1 MSRHKYTHKDIKNPF
16 ELYEPDVDDI
26 SVTQPTS
33 DESEQDDTIDVEKV
47 EELIQEGFI
56 QKEEKFKYYAEKRV
70 NTILR
75 ELAGLSDMASTY
87 AGVYNKP
94 MVDAMMMTIS
104 SATNSTKEIFQKR
117 AHVLPTFSF
126 D

>member
-1 MSRHKYTHKDIKNPF
+1 MMSRHKYTHKDLKNPF

-26 SVTQPTS
+26 SVTLPTS
-33 DESEQDDTIDVEKV
+33 DESEQDETIDVEKTDKPV
-47 EELIQEGFI
+47 KDMT
-56 QKEEKFKYYAEKRV
+56 KEEKFKYYAEKRV
-70 NTILR
+70 NTILK

-87 AGVYNKP
+87 AGVYDKP

-117 AHVLPTFSF
+117 AQVLPTFSF

>member
-1 MSRHKYTHKDIKNPF
+1 MMSRHKYTHKDIKNPF

-26 SVTQPTS
+26 SVTLPTS
-33 DESEQDDTIDVEKV
+33 DESEQDETIDVEKTDKPV
-47 EELIQEGFI
+47 KDMT
-56 QKEEKFKYYAEKRV
+56 KEEKFKYYAEKRV
-70 NTILR
+70 NTILK

-87 AGVYNKP
+87 AGVYDKP

-104 SATNSTKEIFQKR
+104 SATNSTKEIFPKR
-117 AHVLPTFSF
+117 THVLPTFSF

>member
-1 MSRHKYTHKDIKNPF
+1 MMSRHKYTHKDIKNPF

-33 DESEQDDTIDVEKV
+33 DESEQDDTIDVKKV
-47 EELIQEGFI
+47 DKPVKDMT
-56 QKEEKFKYYAEKRV
+56 KEEKFKYYAEKRV

-75 ELAGLSDMASTY
+75 ELAGLSDMASAY
-87 AGVYNKP
+87 AGVYDKS

-104 SATNSTKEIFQKR
+104 SATNSTKEIFSKTG
-117 AHVLPTFSF
+117 PCITNIFI
-126 D
+126 

>member
-1 MSRHKYTHKDIKNPF
+1 MMSRHKYTHKDIKNPF

-26 SVTQPTS
+26 SVTLPTS
-33 DESEQDDTIDVEKV
+33 DESEQDETIDVEKTDKPV
-47 EELIQEGFI
+47 KDMT
-56 QKEEKFKYYAEKRV
+56 KEEKFKYYAEKRV
-70 NTILR
+70 NTILK

-87 AGVYNKP
+87 AGVYDKP

-117 AHVLPTFSF
+117 SHVLPTFSF

>member
-1 MSRHKYTHKDIKNPF
+1 MMSRHKYTHKDIKNPF

-26 SVTQPTS
+26 SVTLPTS
-33 DESEQDDTIDVEKV
+33 DESEQDETIDVEKTDKPV
-47 EELIQEGFI
+47 KDMT
-56 QKEEKFKYYAEKRV
+56 KEEKFKYYAEKRV
-70 NTILR
+70 NTILK

-87 AGVYNKP
+87 AGVYNKT
-94 MVDAMMMTIS
+94 MVDSMIITIS

>member
-16 ELYEPDVDDI
+16 ELYEPNVDDI
-26 SVTQPTS
+26 SVTLPTS
-33 DESEQDDTIDVEKV
+33 DESKQDDTMDVEKIDKPV
-47 EELIQEGFI
+47 KDMT
-56 QKEEKFKYYAEKRV
+56 KEEKFKYYAEKRV

-87 AGVYNKP
+87 AGVYDKS
-94 MVDAMMMTIS
+94 MVDAMMMTIL

>member
-1 MSRHKYTHKDIKNPF
+1 MMSRHKYTHKDIKNPF

-26 SVTQPTS
+26 SVTLPTS
-33 DESEQDDTIDVEKV
+33 DESEQDDTIDVEKIDKPV
-47 EELIQEGFI
+47 KDMT
-56 QKEEKFKYYAEKRV
+56 KEEKFKYYAEKRV
-70 NTILR
+70 NTILK

-87 AGVYNKP
+87 AGVYDKP

-117 AHVLPTFSF
+117 ALVLPTFSF

>member
-1 MSRHKYTHKDIKNPF
+1 MMSRHKYTHKDIKNPF

-26 SVTQPTS
+26 SVTLPTS
-33 DESEQDDTIDVEKV
+33 DESEQDDTIDVEKTDKPV
-47 EELIQEGFI
+47 KDMT
-56 QKEEKFKYYAEKRV
+56 KEEKFKYYAEKRV
-70 NTILR
+70 NTILK

>member
-1 MSRHKYTHKDIKNPF
+1 MMSCHEYTHKDIKNPF

-26 SVTQPTS
+26 SVTLPTS
-33 DESEQDDTIDVEKV
+33 DESKQDDTMDVEKIDKPV
-47 EELIQEGFI
+47 KDMT
-56 QKEEKFKYYAEKRV
+56 KEEKFKYYAEKRV
-70 NTILR
+70 NIILK

-87 AGVYNKP
+87 AGVYNKT
-94 MVDAMMMTIS
+94 MVDSMIITIS

>member
-1 MSRHKYTHKDIKNPF
+1 MMSRHKYTHKDIKNPF

-26 SVTQPTS
+26 SVTLPTS
-33 DESEQDDTIDVEKV
+33 DESEQDETIDVEKTDKPV
-47 EELIQEGFI
+47 KDMT
-56 QKEEKFKYYAEKRV
+56 KEEKFKYYAEKRV
-70 NTILR
+70 NTILK

-87 AGVYNKP
+87 AGVYDKP

-117 AHVLPTFSF
+117 APVLPTFSF